1 MHTLFYLSESL
12 VGAYQTALSPFSRCS
27 RVDDRRVVSGI
38 IYAIKHGLQW
48 QDAPDEY
55 GPHKTL
61 YNRFVRWSRLGF
73 SIKFSLSW
81 QIKHLLMAP

>member
-38 IYAIKHGLQW
+38 IYAIKHGLQCRMHLMNTAPTKRVQSLCQVE
-48 QDAPDEY
+48 QD
-55 GPHKTL
+55 
-61 YNRFVRWSRLGF
+61 RCF
-73 SIKFSLSW
+73 
-81 QIKHLLMAP
+81 Q

>member
-1 MHTLFYLSESL
+1 MRAPALSFRKP
-12 VGAYQTALSPFSRCS
+12 VGTYQTILSPFSRCS

-55 GPHKTL
+55 GPHKTRTIAL
-61 YNRFVRWSRLGF
+61 SGGAGSVF
-73 SIKFSLSW
+73 SIKFSLS
-81 QIKHLLMAP
+81 

>member
-12 VGAYQTALSPFSRCS
+12 VRAYQTALSPFSRCS

-48 QDAPDEY
+48 QDAPDEAR
-55 GPHKTL
+55 T
-61 YNRFVRWSRLGF
+61 
-73 SIKFSLSW
+73 
-81 QIKHLLMAP
+81 